1 MNEDARLDRAELL
14 AIINGRSCFPRSAA
28 VSCML
33 EMNAPAI
40 VFRAAGAKDIA
51 ISQLDRLVFDR
62 TQYAFGQPMSLG
74 PGSTAICRSH

>member
-1 MNEDARLDRAELL
+1 VNEDARWIALNCL
-14 AIINGRSCFPRSAA
+14 AIHKAQRLLPTFCR

-51 ISQLDRLVFDR
+51 ISQSGHGF
-62 TQYAFGQPMSLG
+62 F
-74 PGSTAICRSH
+74 